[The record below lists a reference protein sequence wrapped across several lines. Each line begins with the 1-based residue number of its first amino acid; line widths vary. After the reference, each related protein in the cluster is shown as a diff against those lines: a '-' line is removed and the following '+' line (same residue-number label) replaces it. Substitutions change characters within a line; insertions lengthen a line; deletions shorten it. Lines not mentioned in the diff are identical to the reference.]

1 MATRKHF
8 NSNNAETPATAA
20 VDATHDEVTEMKTE
34 TPVTETTVETPVETT
49 LVETAEEP
57 EEPVESALTSVQWS
71 SIKPE
76 LDDLDADG
84 LKEVIEYCSNRIEEL
99 QKEEVEELE
108 AQMRSI
114 QDKLLAMK
122 GFRGKQVVKTEK
134 TEEAKRTRTEK
145 VVINPE
151 NPSQVYRF
159 GKIPEWLDQLCVKTG
174 KQVWELRV
182 DRTASA

>member
-1 MATRKHF
+1 MARK
-8 NSNNAETPATAA
+8 NGNTEVVEPLVT
-20 VDATHDEVTEMKTE
+20 DEVVETNEASEMKTE
-34 TPVTETTVETPVETT
+34 TDVVETETTEVSEVPEVTEVPEVSETVDQTE
-49 LVETAEEP
+49 V
-57 EEPVESALTSVQWS
+57 TSIQWS
-71 SIKPE
+71 SIKPT
-76 LDDLDADG
+76 LDDLEVNG
-84 LKEVIEYCSNRIEEL
+84 LREVIDYCENRITEL
-99 QKEEVEELE
+99 QRNEVEELE
-108 AQMRSI
+108 EEMRAI

-145 VVINPE
+145 VVINPD

-182 DRTASA
+182 DRPASA

>member
-1 MATRKHF
+1 
-8 NSNNAETPATAA
+8 
-20 VDATHDEVTEMKTE
+20 
-34 TPVTETTVETPVETT
+34 
-49 LVETAEEP
+49 L
-57 EEPVESALTSVQWS
+57 L
-71 SIKPE
+71 
-76 LDDLDADG
+76 
-84 LKEVIEYCSNRIEEL
+84 IEYCSNRIEEL

-145 VVINPE
+145 VVINPD

-182 DRTASA
+182 DRPASA